1 MKLLVLDGNSILN
14 RAFFGIKLLTTKEG
28 DFTNGTAFRDFLF
41 RLPRDLHDLARCLLD
56 RDSLEE
62 ARSSLGWS
70 QMRMCGA
77 VERLREHLEAYEKI

>member
-1 MKLLVLDGNSILN
+1 MAKFEGQERRMPKIEACL
-14 RAFFGIKLLTTKEG
+14 KEYG
-28 DFTNGTAFRDFLF
+28 MA
-41 RLPRDLHDLARCLLD
+41 
-56 RDSLEE
+56 SLEE